1 LLKSAN
7 HEMTKLHVTSKWMS
21 TFAERRERAGG
32 LLSYFVEETLG
43 YYPYIAMIRKYAR
56 IGDTLLE
63 TGFGTGFTSIFLSS
77 LNSGYKVIALDID
90 FQVIDG
96 GKQNNESLGGAV
108 EFIRGTLFDLPFK
121 ARSIAIIYHY
131 GVLEHYDED
140 DIVRALKE
148 HTRVADMVIFGI
160 PTKNVEKQGLY
171 GDERL
176 WSYKKWLKLIGNN
189 GFEIIDIDGFA
200 AKNNVFCAAAFYLVQ
215 GINTY
220 LSNSKLV
227 RKWKCNFSK
236 AVVFVL
242 RGNK

>member
-1 LLKSAN
+1 
-7 HEMTKLHVTSKWMS
+7 MTERHDTSNWMT

-32 LLSYFVEETLG
+32 LLPYFVEEIFL
-43 YYPYIAMIRKYAR
+43 YYPYINMIRKYAR
-56 IGDTLLE
+56 IGDKLLE
-63 TGFGTGFTSIFLSS
+63 TGFGTGYTSIFLSS
-77 LNSGYKVIALDID
+77 LNSGYKAIALDID
-90 FQVIDG
+90 QQVIEE
-96 GKQNNESLGGAV
+96 GKQNNKLLGGV
-108 EFIRGTLFDLPFK
+108 IEFLRGTLFALPFK
-121 ARSIAIIYHY
+121 DKSISIVYHY

-140 DIVRALKE
+140 DIIRALKE
-148 HTRVADMVIFGI
+148 QLRVADMVIFGI

-200 AKNNVFCAAAFYLVQ
+200 AKNNVFWAAAFYLVH

-227 RKWKCNFSK
+227 REWKCNFSR

-242 RGNK
+242 RERK